1 MAPLGRGDV
10 TYRQALDG
18 MSPQERASLDPEI
31 RQRFE
36 QLGDLPLPQKSFVY
50 HSDLTMLTPDGK
62 TAFIDGDRA
71 KAQPQ
76 LEQQLRAF
84 GYEPVRM
91 PAIVHDARS
100 TASPDRQIQGLAE
113 AGPGTRLSYMNT
125 IQGTVDGRK
134 VFLMPTEAFDPAR
147 LTPRDLQARD
157 ALLNSS
163 PGALVVPVGA
173 HSAVTGFRARGQDG
187 TDIYRDNGIHCATNA
202 LPVRLSMRTP

>member
-1 MAPLGRGDV
+1 
-10 TYRQALDG
+10 

-100 TASPDRQIQGLAE
+100 TASPDRQIQGLSSAE
-113 AGPGTRLSYMNT
+113 SGMRLSYMNT

-157 ALLNSS
+157 ALLKSS